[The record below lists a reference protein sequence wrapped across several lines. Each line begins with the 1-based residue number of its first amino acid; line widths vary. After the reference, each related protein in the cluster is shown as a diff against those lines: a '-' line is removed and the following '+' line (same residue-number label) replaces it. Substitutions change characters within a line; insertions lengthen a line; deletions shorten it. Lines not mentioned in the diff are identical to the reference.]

1 MGSYTEAPHSSPVR
15 TTEVVEG
22 LISTVMR
29 FRSWFSTWARGHGL
43 YTMVNKTALISQWA
57 PQATVH
63 ATKLNRPT
71 CWVSD
76 GTHLHSYGTHRFR
89 ATPSQRLLKE
99 TTQTTR
105 VCAIAAPSV
114 GSHCLPAFPNV
125 SFLDGHFFHLS
136 GRDVMSVSSEGGD
149 QTGCDEN
156 VTSAL
161 FLMVDPVGQE

>member
-89 ATPSQRLLKE
+89 ATP
-99 TTQTTR
+99 
-105 VCAIAAPSV
+105 ISV
-114 GSHCLPAFPNV
+114 HMCSCEGMHVFLP
-125 SFLDGHFFHLS
+125 LC
-136 GRDVMSVSSEGGD
+136 SS
-149 QTGCDEN
+149 
-156 VTSAL
+156 L
-161 FLMVDPVGQE
+161 FLHQWRESLTPVVDRRDRFPERIREEMQWLVRKEPGGI